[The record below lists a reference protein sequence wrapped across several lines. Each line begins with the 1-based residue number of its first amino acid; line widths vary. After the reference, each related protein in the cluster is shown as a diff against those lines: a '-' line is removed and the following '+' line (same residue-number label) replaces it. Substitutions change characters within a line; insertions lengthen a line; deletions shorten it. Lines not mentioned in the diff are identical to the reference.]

1 MKTVLVIGGGIT
13 GMAAMYELQKWKK
26 ENKSNV
32 KLILA
37 EGADHLGG
45 KIRSVKQDGF
55 LMESGADSIV
65 TRKTHSM
72 SFMKDLELEEEV
84 VYNASGKSYIYSD
97 GQLHPIPSNSVFGI
111 PGTIE
116 ALAESTLVSAEGKIA
131 ALKDFYTK
139 NEHFTEEDS
148 IGEFLEHFFG
158 KELVE
163 KQIAPVLSGV
173 YSGDLNQLTIS
184 ATLPSVL
191 KYKNEFGSI
200 IKGFEA
206 NLEMYQSSG
215 QKRFLSFKNGLDT
228 LIVAYTD
235 RMEDVQLLM
244 NSKAERIEKQDGQY
258 KVTFTN
264 GEEIIADHIILSIPH
279 KAAENMLADQEL
291 QDSFQQLK
299 SSSLISVYLGF
310 EVRDSVLP
318 ADGTGFISADPDE
331 LTCNACTW
339 SSRKW
344 SHTSKSGNLLLRLFY
359 KSSLT
364 NYASIEKM
372 TEEELLQ
379 TALTDVEKALGID
392 AAPAIS
398 EITRWENSMPNYLID
413 HKETV
418 TSLEQKLADIY
429 PGIELAGCSYY
440 GVSLPDCIENGEK
453 TAKKVITELA

>member
-26 ENKSNV
+26 ENGSNV

-37 EGADHLGG
+37 EGSDKLGG
-45 KIRSVKQDGF
+45 KIRSVKHDGF

-65 TRKTHSM
+65 TRKTLSM
-72 SFMKDLELEEEV
+72 SFMKELDLEEQV

-97 GQLHPIPSNSVFGI
+97 GELKQIPANSVFGI

-116 ALAESTLVSAEGKIA
+116 ALAESTLVSAQGKVE

-148 IGEFLEHFFG
+148 IGDFLEHFLG

-173 YSGDLNQLTIS
+173 YSGDLSELTIS

-191 KYKNEFGSI
+191 KYKNEYGSI
-200 IKGFEA
+200 IKGFEE
-206 NLEMYQSSG
+206 NLAMYQSSG
-215 QKRFLSFKNGLDT
+215 EKRFLSFKNGLDT
-228 LIVAYTD
+228 LIDAYAERLD
-235 RMEDVQLLM
+235 EVELLM
-244 NSKAERIEKQDGQY
+244 NAKAESIVKNAGQY
-258 KVTFTN
+258 TVTFTN
-264 GEEIIADHIILSIPH
+264 GHTVTADHIVLSIPH
-279 KAAENMLADQEL
+279 RAAEAMLDKEEL
-291 QDSFQQLK
+291 QESFHQLK

-310 EVRDSVLP
+310 DVPDSILP
-318 ADGTGFISADPDE
+318 ADGTGFISADPEE

-344 SHTSKSGNLLLRLFY
+344 SHTSKKGNLLLRLFY

-364 NYASIEKM
+364 NYADLEKM
-372 TEEELLQ
+372 TQEELLQ
-379 TALTDVEKALGID
+379 IALTDVKKALGIE

-398 EITRWENSMPNYLID
+398 EITRWEDSMPNYLID

-418 TSLEQKLADIY
+418 TTLEEKLEQLY
-429 PGIELAGCSYY
+429 PGIEIAGCSYY

-453 TAKKVITELA
+453 TAGKVISKL